1 MLLTLYSIILSP
13 LIILIIQFYSRGQ
26 LRMAEEL
33 NPILN
38 NPYEEPTKHYAT
50 RSDGKIDYTEVVNE
64 RRIFVPDQN
73 TVIPSRTGSQKD
85 VFEINDFAEEYE
97 AHIVN
102 RLRIQIREWRKNG
115 YPHVT
120 RVTRDLLQ
128 HWFLQYE
135 EEPLKNLFF
144 CQREALET
152 AIWLNE
158 VAEKSNP
165 GTSILEKLNKAQKE
179 VDPDAKINQLPRIAF
194 KMATGTGK
202 TVVMAG
208 LIIYHYLNR
217 QNYSSD
223 TRFSDYFLIV
233 APSITIR
240 DRLQVL
246 KVDESTQSEQN
257 RDDYYAERKLVP
269 RKYKQYLGGL
279 NSRIV
284 ITNYHSFQ
292 RKTLQGNKR
301 SIYDGKL
308 DEDGN
313 KTSEKETAN
322 QMVNRVL
329 SSFKPGRRLLVLN
342 DEAHHCYLP
351 KSERLSVRDH
361 TGREN
366 EKAALWFT
374 GLKEISRKFKLTN
387 VYDLSATPYYLDGS
401 GYEPYSLFP
410 WVVSDFGLVDS
421 IESGLVK
428 IPLLPEKDDTHEI
441 EQPKLR
447 NIYDHVADKL
457 KKRGYKKRKKE
468 ALDKKEIKNER
479 PYVPNLVKNALDQLF
494 QEYNEYFEGYRK
506 EGEKGP
512 DILSAPPVM
521 IIVCNN
527 TSVSRDVYR
536 YLAGYE
542 IKDEEGE
549 TKQVVGGQFDILS
562 NYDEQRQKL
571 KPKPPTVLI
580 DSESLDDAG
589 QINSKFKDVFEH
601 EIEEFKRDYAR
612 QYGQG
617 AAAQLTDADILRE
630 VVNTVG
636 KRGRLGS
643 HVRCVVSVSML
654 TEGWDANNVTHIMGV
669 RAFGSQLLCE
679 QVAGRALRRMDYSL
693 VGYDKEGNPTQDK
706 RKIVEYRYPPEYA
719 TIIGVPFKFFKG
731 GEKIPPPPGEAIQ
744 IRALP
749 EREEEHEIRFPL
761 LEGYRRDFEKGR
773 LKYDFSEVEAYEI
786 EGAENPTQ
794 TTIATAFSKKE
805 RTLEP
810 EQLLEYREQ
819 QIIYELT
826 QDLMEMYFNDDGY
839 LSLFGQ
845 LKEIVQEWYDT
856 RLKLLNITDN
866 AYKRFVLY
874 EDRNA
879 VLEHIHRGINP
890 HLNTK
895 EYLRPIFT
903 NKYEKF
909 GSTKFANGVTRRE
922 VFETEQSHVN
932 YAVAD
937 SEWER
942 IFAKTC
948 EEVGQ
953 VKSYVKNDYLGFTI
967 PYLKEGIER
976 QYRPDFLLKVENSQG
991 VKANLIIEITGYN
1004 KDKVEKKWY
1013 TKKNWIPAVN
1023 AVKEKY
1029 DFNKWYFFEIAN
1041 DISDVKNQLIAIIE
1055 SLESE
1060 LETV

>member
-1 MLLTLYSIILSP
+1 
-13 LIILIIQFYSRGQ
+13 
-26 LRMAEEL
+26 MAEDQ

-38 NPYEEPTKHYAT
+38 NPYEEPQRHFAT
-50 RSDGKIDYTEVVNE
+50 RGDGRIDFTEVQQE

-73 TVIPSRTGSQKD
+73 MVLPSKTGSQKD

-97 AHIVN
+97 THPVN
-102 RLRIQIREWRKNG
+102 KIRKQVKEWRNNE

-120 RVTRDLLQ
+120 RVTKDLLQ

-135 EEPLKNLFF
+135 DDPLKNLFF
-144 CQREALET
+144 CQREALEA

-158 VAEKSNP
+158 VAERSNP
-165 GTSILEKLNKAQKE
+165 GTSILEQVNHAQKS
-179 VDPDAKINQLPRIAF
+179 VDPNAKINQLQRIAF

-208 LIIYHYLNR
+208 LILYHYLNR

-223 TRFSDYFLIV
+223 PRFSDYFLV
-233 APSITIR
+233 VSPSITIR

-246 KVDESTQSEQN
+246 KVDENTESKQHRN
-257 RDDYYAERKLVP
+257 DYYAERKLVP
-269 RKYKQYLGGL
+269 RKYEQFLGGL
-279 NSRIV
+279 NSRII

-292 RKTLQGNKR
+292 LKTLQGNKR

-308 DEDGN
+308 DADGN
-313 KTSEKETAN
+313 KTSETETPN
-322 QMVNRVL
+322 QMVKRVL
-329 SSFKPGRRLLVLN
+329 SSFKPDRRLLVLN

-351 KSERLSVRDH
+351 KSERLSVKDH

-374 GLKEISRKFKLTN
+374 GLKEISRRFKLSN
-387 VYDLSATPYYLDGS
+387 VYDLSATPYYLNGS

-428 IPLLPEKDDTHEI
+428 IPLLPEKDDTHQI
-441 EQPKLR
+441 EQPMLR
-447 NIYDHVADKL
+447 NLYDHVSDKL
-457 KKRGYKKRKKE
+457 KKRGYKKRKKDV
-468 ALDKKEIKNER
+468 LDKRELQNER

-494 QEYNEYFEGYRK
+494 HEYKGHFEGFRK
-506 EGEKGP
+506 KGEKGP
-512 DILSAPPVM
+512 DILSAPPVL

-542 IKDEEGE
+542 IRDDDGKTER
-549 TKQVVGGQFDILS
+549 VVGGNFDLLS
-562 NYDEQRQKL
+562 NYDDQQQKL
-571 KPKPPTVLI
+571 RPKPPTILI
-580 DSESLDDAG
+580 DSESLDDAN
-589 QINSKFKDVFEH
+589 QINDKFKDVFEH
-601 EIEEFKRDYAR
+601 EIEEFKREYAAH
-612 QYGQG
+612 YGQG
-617 AAAQLTDADILRE
+617 AVAQLTDGDILRE

-636 KRGRLGS
+636 KRGRMGS

-654 TEGWDANNVTHIMGV
+654 TEGWDANNVTHIMGI

-693 VGYDKEGNPTQDK
+693 VGYDKDENPTQDK
-706 RKIVEYRYPPEYA
+706 RKIVEYRFPPEYA

-731 GEKIPPPPGEAIQ
+731 GEKVQPPPGEAIQ

-749 EREEEHEIRFPL
+749 EREEEYEIRFPL
-761 LEGYRRDFEKGR
+761 LEGYRRDFETSE
-773 LKYDFSEVEAYEI
+773 LTYDFSEVEAYEI
-786 EGAENPTQ
+786 KGGENPTK
-794 TTIATAFSKKE
+794 TTIATAFSSEE

-810 EQLLEYREQ
+810 EKLLQYREQ
-819 QIIYELT
+819 QIIYVLT
-826 QDLMEMYFNDDGY
+826 QDLMESYFSDDGY

-845 LKEIVQEWYDT
+845 LKNIVKEWYES
-856 RLKLLNITDN
+856 RLKLLNIPDDR
-866 AYKRFVLY
+866 YKRFVLY
-874 EDRNA
+874 ENRKA
-879 VLEHIHRGINP
+879 VLDHIYRGINT

-895 EYLRPIFT
+895 EHLRPIFI

-909 GSTKFANGVTRRE
+909 GSTKYTNGVTRRD
-922 VFETEQSHVN
+922 VFETTKSHVN

-948 EEVGQ
+948 EEVEQ
-953 VKSYVKNDYLGFTI
+953 VQSYVKNDYLGFTI
-967 PYLKEGIER
+967 AYMKDGIER
-976 QYRPDFLLKVENSQG
+976 QYRPDFLLKVENSEG
-991 VKANLIIEITGYN
+991 VKANIILEITGYN
-1004 KDKVEKKWY
+1004 KDKDEKKWY
-1013 TKKNWIPAVN
+1013 TQHNWIPAVN
-1023 AVKEKY
+1023 AVREKY
-1029 DFNKWYFFEIAN
+1029 DFKPWHFFEIAN
-1041 DISDVKNQLIAIIE
+1041 EISDVKNQLISIIE
-1055 SLESE
+1055 SLEAE
-1060 LETV
+1060 LEMA

>member
-1 MLLTLYSIILSP
+1 MS
-13 LIILIIQFYSRGQ
+13 
-26 LRMAEEL
+26 ENE

-38 NPYEEPTKHYAT
+38 NPYEEPTRHYAT
-50 RSDGKIDYTEVVNE
+50 RSDGKIDYSEIIDE

-73 TVIPSRTGSQKD
+73 TVIPAKTDSQQD
-85 VFEINDFAEEYE
+85 AFEINDFTEEYGT
-97 AHIVN
+97 HLVN
-102 RLRIQIREWRKNG
+102 KIRIQVKEWRNNE

-120 RVTRDLLQ
+120 RVTNDLLN
-128 HWFLQYE
+128 HWFLRYE
-135 EEPLKNLFF
+135 DEPVKNLFF

-158 VAEKSNP
+158 VANRSNP
-165 GTSILEKLNKAQKE
+165 GTNILEQLQDGQKS
-179 VDPDAKINQLPRIAF
+179 VDPNAKINQLPRIAF

-208 LIIYHYLNR
+208 LILYHYLNR
-217 QNYSSD
+217 RNYASD
-223 TRFSDYFLIV
+223 TRFADYFLVV

-240 DRLQVL
+240 DRLKVL
-246 KVDESTQSEQN
+246 KVDKNTEN
-257 RDDYYAERKLVP
+257 KHHRNDYYAERKLVP
-269 RKYKQYLGGL
+269 RKYEQSLGGL
-279 NSRIV
+279 NSCIV

-292 RKTLQGNKR
+292 QKTLQGNKR

-308 DEDGN
+308 NSDGK
-313 KTSEKETAN
+313 KTSETETPN
-322 QMVNRVL
+322 QMVKRVL
-329 SSFKPGRRLLVLN
+329 SNFKANRRLLVLN

-351 KSERLSVRDH
+351 KSKRLSVKDH
-361 TGREN
+361 TGNEN
-366 EKAALWFT
+366 EKAARWFT
-374 GLKEISRKFKLTN
+374 GLKEISRRFKLTN
-387 VYDLSATPYYLDGS
+387 VYDLSATPYYLNGS

-441 EQPKLR
+441 DEPKLK
-447 NIYDHVADKL
+447 NIYDHVSDKL

-468 ALDKKEIKNER
+468 ALNKKELQNER
-479 PYVPNLVKNALDQLF
+479 PYVPDLVKNALDQMF
-494 QEYNEYFEGYRK
+494 QEYRGYYEGYRK

-512 DILSAPPVM
+512 DILTAPPVM

-542 IKDEEGE
+542 MKDDEGNTE
-549 TKQVVGGQFDILS
+549 RVVSGQFDLLS
-562 NYDEQRQKL
+562 NYDDQKQKL
-571 KPKPPTVLI
+571 RQKPPTILI

-589 QINSKFKDVFEH
+589 QINDKFKDVFEQ
-601 EIEEFKRDYAR
+601 EIEEFKRDYAA
-612 QYGQG
+612 QYGR
-617 AAAQLTDADILRE
+617 AEADQLTDGDILRG

-636 KRGRLGS
+636 KSGRLGS

-654 TEGWDANNVTHIMGV
+654 TEGWDANNVTHIMGI

-693 VGYDKEGNPTQDK
+693 VGYDKEENPTQDK
-706 RKIVEYRYPPEYA
+706 RKIVEYRFPPEYA

-731 GEKIPPPPGEAIQ
+731 GERVPPPPGEPIQ

-749 EREEEHEIRFPL
+749 EREEEYEIRFPL
-761 LEGYRRDFEKGR
+761 LEGYRRDFEKGE
-773 LKYDFSEVEAYEI
+773 LKYDFSELESYEI
-786 EGAENPTQ
+786 KGGENPTK
-794 TTIATAFSKKE
+794 TTIATAFSQEE

-810 EQLLEYREQ
+810 EKLLQYRKQ

-826 QDLMEMYFNDDGY
+826 QDLMETYFNTDGY

-845 LKEIVQEWYDT
+845 LKKIVTEWYNT
-856 RLKLLNITDN
+856 RLKLLNIPDDR
-866 AYKRFVLY
+866 YKRFVLY

-879 VLEHIHRGINP
+879 VLEHIYWGINP

-895 EYLRPIFT
+895 EHLRPIFT

-909 GSTKFANGVTRRE
+909 GSTRYCHGVTRRE
-922 VFETEQSHVN
+922 VFETTKSHVN

-948 EEVGQ
+948 EEVDQ
-953 VKSYVKNDYLGFTI
+953 VQSYVKNDYLGFTI
-967 PYLKEGIER
+967 PYVKEGIER
-976 QYRPDFLLKVENSQG
+976 RYRPDFLLKVQNSDG
-991 VKANLIIEITGYN
+991 MKANIIMEITGYN
-1004 KDKVEKKWY
+1004 KDKAEKKRY
-1013 TKKNWIPAVN
+1013 TEHNWIPAVN
-1023 AVKEKY
+1023 AVREKY
-1029 DFNKWYFFEIAN
+1029 GFEPWYFFEIAN

-1055 SLESE
+1055 SLQPEF
-1060 LETV
+1060 ETV